1 MFHRILALVVKEFL
15 AIFRDKRSRLTV
27 VVPPLVQLMVFSYAA
42 TYDLERVPYAVY
54 NEDPGA
60 FSRSLTARL
69 DGSPNFRKVAEITR
83 EAEIAPLVD
92 GREALLVVHIDRRFS
107 RDILS
112 GEPGRVQV
120 ILDGRNSNTAM
131 VALNYVRAI
140 VMAESRELV
149 RTGRAAGFPAV
160 LETRAWYNPNL
171 ESRWFIVPG
180 ILGVITLLVTLI
192 TTALSV
198 AREREQGT
206 FDQLLV
212 TPLRPVEILIGKS
225 IPGCIIGLVEG
236 TACLLVAALW
246 FQVPLRGNLFMLYTG
261 LALFLLSAVGV
272 GLLISSLSVTQQQ
285 GLLGVFLFMVPAV
298 ILSGFTTPIG
308 NMPVP
313 VQHLTRLNPVRY
325 FMVVL
330 RGVFLEDAPASVFFA
345 QFWPMALIAA
355 ATLTL
360 AGWLFRHRIN

>member
-1 MFHRILALVVKEFL
+1 MIHRIAALIVKEFL
-15 AIFRDKRSRLTV
+15 ALFRDKRSRLTV
-27 VVPPLVQLMVFSYAA
+27 VVPPIIQLFVFSYAA
-42 TYDLERVPYAVY
+42 TYDLEKVPYAVY
-54 NEDPGA
+54 NEDPGV
-60 FSRSLTARL
+60 FSRALTARL
-69 DGSPNFRKVAEITR
+69 EGSPHFNKVAVITR
-83 EAEIAPLVD
+83 ETEIAPLVD
-92 GREALLVVHIDRRFS
+92 ARQALLVIHVDRHFS
-107 RDILS
+107 RDILRGRS
-112 GEPGRVQV
+112 GRIQV

-131 VALNYVRAI
+131 IALNYIRTVVTAYGD
-140 VMAESRELV
+140 ELV
-149 RTGRAAGFPAV
+149 RTAGIRGFPAV
-160 LETRAWYNPNL
+160 LETRTWYNPNL

-180 ILGVITLLVTLI
+180 VLGIITLLVTLI

-225 IPGCIIGLVEG
+225 IPGCVIGLAEG
-236 TACLLVAALW
+236 TVCLLAAALW
-246 FQVPLRGNLFMLYTG
+246 FKVPLRGNLLMLYGG
-261 LALFLLSAVGV
+261 LGLFLLSAVGV

-308 NMPVP
+308 NMPAL

-330 RGVFLEDAPASVFFA
+330 RGVFLEDAPPAVFFA
-345 QFWPMALIAA
+345 QFWPMALIAL
-355 ATLTL
+355 ATLSL
-360 AGWLFRHRIN
+360 AGWLFRHRID

>member
-1 MFHRILALVVKEFL
+1 MFHRIVALVIKEFL

-27 VVPPLVQLMVFSYAA
+27 IVPPLVQLFVFSYAA
-42 TYDLERVPYAVY
+42 TFDLEKVPYAIY

-60 FSRSLTARL
+60 FSREFVAHL
-69 DGSPNFRKVAEITR
+69 DGSPNFRKMAEIER
-83 EAEIAPLVD
+83 EARIAPLVD
-92 GREALLVVHIDRRFS
+92 SRTALVVIHLDSRFS
-107 RDILS
+107 RNILS
-112 GEPGRVQV
+112 GRPGKIQV
-120 ILDGRNSNTAM
+120 IVDGRNSNTAM
-131 VALNYVRAI
+131 VALNYIRAI
-140 VMAESRELV
+140 VTAYSRDLV
-149 RTGRAAGFPAV
+149 QAGYGAGFPAV

-180 ILGVITLLVTLI
+180 ILGVITLLVTLL

-198 AREREQGT
+198 AREREHGT

-225 IPGCIIGLVEG
+225 LPGLIIGLAEG
-236 TACLLVAALW
+236 TACLFVAVLW
-246 FQVPLRGNLFMLYTG
+246 FKVPLRGNLFMLYGG
-261 LALFLLSAVGV
+261 LGLFLLSAVGV

-285 GLLGVFLFMVPAV
+285 GLLGVFLFMVPAI

-313 VQHLTRLNPVRY
+313 VQHFTLLNPVRY

-330 RGVFLEDAPASVFFA
+330 RGVFLENAPPSVFFA
-345 QFWPMALIAA
+345 QFWPMAVIAA
-355 ATLTL
+355 TTLTL